1 MKKMVFSE
9 YMNSLP
15 NMKVGMIKKISQEC
29 LVSEM
34 SVYRW
39 IAGSVKPDALKR
51 KTISRI
57 LRIPEDDLFPEES

>member
-1 MKKMVFSE
+1 MGKMVFSE

-15 NMKVGMIKKISQEC
+15 NMKVDMIHKISQEC

-39 IAGSVKPDALKR
+39 ISGSAKPDALKR
-51 KTISRI
+51 KTISKV
-57 LRIPEDDLFPEES
+57 LGIPENDLFPEDN